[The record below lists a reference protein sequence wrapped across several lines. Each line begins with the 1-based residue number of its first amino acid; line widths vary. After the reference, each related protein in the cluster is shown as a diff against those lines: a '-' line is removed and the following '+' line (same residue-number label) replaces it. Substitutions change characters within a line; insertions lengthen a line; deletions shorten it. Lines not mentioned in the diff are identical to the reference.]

1 MTQYF
6 FNPGFGAQLV
16 EYYTSEDDSTHCT
29 ECGSVLSTEEIW
41 ASDTG
46 SAAYEGQPEILCE
59 FCYLQT
65 TPQTSGSYE
74 GPDPSDEDYYEQL
87 FT

>member
-1 MTQYF
+1 MTHF
-6 FNPGFGAQLV
+6 FHPQLGARLV
-16 EYYTSEDDSTHCT
+16 EQYTNDPGTTYCT
-29 ECGSVLSTEEIW
+29 ECGSVLTNDEIW

-65 TPQTSGSYE
+65 TPQPTGSYE